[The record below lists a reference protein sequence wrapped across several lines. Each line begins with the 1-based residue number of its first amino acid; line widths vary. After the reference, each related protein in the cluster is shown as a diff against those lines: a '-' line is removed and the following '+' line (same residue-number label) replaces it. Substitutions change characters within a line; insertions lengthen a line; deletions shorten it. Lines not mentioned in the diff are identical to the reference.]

1 MLYYLVIGLLGGVPE
16 WFKGAVL
23 KTVVRDERTVGS
35 NPTSSFS
42 HMGRAFCY
50 LKGFCFIK
58 AIVENLIYGRVAKL
72 VDALDLGSSGLPPW
86 EFDSLHAQTKK
97 DNDICYYPF

>member
-1 MLYYLVIGLLGGVPE
+1 MIVILFYYRLLGGVPE

-35 NPTSSFS
+35 NPTSSFF
-42 HMGRAFCY
+42 R
-50 LKGFCFIK
+50 I
-58 AIVENLIYGRVAKL
+58 IIENKILLFGRVAKL

-86 EFDSLHAQTKK
+86 EFDSLHAHHL
-97 DNDICYYPF
+97 